1 MRLIV
6 VVCGLPSGTTSFAFL
21 FPPALEVLFPSLKGS
36 YSRNCILNFL
46 LGESVDEPGWEAVPF
61 LRPAWPS
68 LGRPLVS
75 SVSVV
80 LDPRE
85 AE

>member
-46 LGESVDEPGWEAVPF
+46 LGESVDEPG
-61 LRPAWPS
+61 
-68 LGRPLVS
+68 
-75 SVSVV
+75 
-80 LDPRE
+80 
-85 AE
+85 